1 MAIGPHWPDP
11 AKKIFQFP
19 HGRGPTLPSAKP
31 SVQLIFSLKI
41 SKNAWEMIVGLTL
54 GCFDS
59 AGVRPDISQRVLG
72 HVIPGVE
79 GVSDRHSYDHEKALE
94 RLAALV
100 ASIISPPEG
109 NVVPGPWTVTPSAL
123 T

>member
-1 MAIGPHWPDP
+1 MGYDSWA
-11 AKKIFQFP
+11 
-19 HGRGPTLPSAKP
+19 
-31 SVQLIFSLKI
+31 
-41 SKNAWEMIVGLTL
+41 NARLL
-54 GCFDS
+54 DS